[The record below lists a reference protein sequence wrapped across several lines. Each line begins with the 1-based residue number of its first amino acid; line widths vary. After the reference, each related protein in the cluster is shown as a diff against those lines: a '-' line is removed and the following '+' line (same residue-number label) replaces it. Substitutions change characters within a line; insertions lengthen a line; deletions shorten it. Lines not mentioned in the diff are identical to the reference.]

1 MHSYVCEQWLVGLAL
16 LRFGTGGKEDG
27 GWCGLCRDCLCGGIS
42 GCCYLEEEE
51 DAESPIMGLSA
62 HQQMRPAGEPPPM
75 QWPLGEAQ
83 RPIRRNHPGEESTGY
98 INMMSQGENEVGP
111 FTRSYDSQ
119 QFAELGESRGGGGSL
134 ISGGVLGAGGPQ
146 MPFDY
151 PYDAY
156 TGPFHEPHAGRS
168 RLAVLCELTRKV
180 TFGVCRGVGKLCQ
193 RAFVPQ
199 VIGIVSG
206 GAVGLFGRQLVL
218 PPETAPLGWLY
229 IGINKL
235 GAAAVPINLILL
247 GAALSKTPARG
258 QLPPLTVAGI
268 TVGRMIF
275 MPLCGLGVAKLLAAQ
290 KWANIPYIVADPFWL
305 VCLILTA
312 TPTANN
318 IVVLCDLAGE
328 NRRAMSAAIFYQYC
342 AAPFVLPGILTLFI
356 SFICRME
363 RSSV

>member
-98 INMMSQGENEVGP
+98 INMMSQGEDEVGP

-119 QFAELGESRGGGGSL
+119 QFAELGESEAACSSAAAR
-134 ISGGVLGAGGPQ
+134 SGRPPNAIRLSIRCVYRAFSRAACRALAPRRTVR
-146 MPFDY
+146 
-151 PYDAY
+151 A
-156 TGPFHEPHAGRS
+156 HAEG
-168 RLAVLCELTRKV
+168 

-193 RAFVPQ
+193 RVCAA
-199 VIGIVSG
+199 GHWDR
-206 GAVGLFGRQLVL
+206 LWRRGRPLRAQLVL
-218 PPETAPLGWLY
+218 PPGRRPLAFYWDQCRRGGGADQLNI
-229 IGINKL
+229 IGRR
-235 GAAAVPINLILL
+235 VP
-247 GAALSKTPARG
+247 KTPARG

-328 NRRAMSAAIFYQYC
+328 NRRTMSAAIFYQYC
-342 AAPFVLPGILTLFI
+342 AAPFVLPGILTFI
-356 SFICRME
+356 HLLHL
-363 RSSV
+363 

>member
-1 MHSYVCEQWLVGLAL
+1 
-16 LRFGTGGKEDG
+16 
-27 GWCGLCRDCLCGGIS
+27 
-42 GCCYLEEEE
+42 
-51 DAESPIMGLSA
+51 MGLSA

-98 INMMSQGENEVGP
+98 INMMSQGEDEVGP

-290 KWANIPYIVADPFWL
+290 KWQTYRTSSPTRSGSSASSSPRRPPRTTSWCCATSPER
-305 VCLILTA
+305 TA
-312 TPTANN
+312 AQCRRPSSTSTVRRP
-318 IVVLCDLAGE
+318 LCC
-328 NRRAMSAAIFYQYC
+328 RASLRYSS
-342 AAPFVLPGILTLFI
+342 P
-356 SFICRME
+356 
-363 RSSV
+363 SSVGWRGVACSFQERETLTTRSTPPPANRASALPHLQARRSP